1 VLVSWEWSYV
11 GESGVEVLARN
22 SHAMTILDSPDN
34 TGKLL
39 VIYGGAS
46 PERGT
51 LGDTVYAVLPEDS
64 NSIGERK
71 TVTTLILKVFPC

>member
-1 VLVSWEWSYV
+1 M
-11 GESGVEVLARN
+11 EVLARN
-22 SHAMTILDSPDN
+22 SHAMTILDCPNS

-51 LGDTVYAVLPEDS
+51 LGDTVYALLPEDP
-64 NSIGERK
+64 NTIGEPDSQTDQGVAEYTQDQCLEK
-71 TVTTLILKVFPC
+71 S